1 MATGPGGNPYAG
13 NRHADVLSEEPTEE
27 GPKLRLLEEVKN
39 RAKGAFTQKDMQS
52 AELLYSKAITL
63 LDTMPDKREHTLYS
77 NRAMVRLNLNKV
89 DDALADANAC
99 LDLEPTFAKAWHR
112 KAQALL
118 RLSEYDDAIKAAQ
131 EGAKVEPNNKAFAE
145 IIEKA
150 EKDKAK
156 DQEDKAR
163 LKRDAQDVKV
173 ELHNASTSRQAN
185 KPKPAAEGEDL
196 SMKGYKTRADGK
208 KTSYFHTDIS
218 DEAKALIEAQG
229 FGKPKKLEEGD
240 MGAPVDVK
248 GGGSQWN
255 QAGTYEEK
263 GMLKWVEENLKA
275 GMKGLV
281 YEVPSMAG
289 SKLTATDVEDIKGD
303 ASISSSRGKRRRLL
317 DITFAVSFEG
327 KVGDASG
334 KAKLVFSEVTTG
346 DDEPEV
352 KLEGH
357 KDTPPGVVEML
368 RRPAN
373 EGLQPLILEQL
384 KKLVEEYKAK

>member
-1 MATGPGGNPYAG
+1 MQAGPGGNPYAG
-13 NRHADVLSEEPTEE
+13 NRHADVLTEEPKDEA
-27 GPKLRLLEEVKN
+27 GKVRLLEEVKN

-52 AELLYSKAITL
+52 AELLYSKAITI

-131 EGAKVEPNNKAFAE
+131 EGIKVDPSNKAFAE
-145 IIEKA
+145 LIEKA
-150 EKDKAK
+150 GKDKEK

-163 LKRDAQDVKV
+163 LKRDAQDVRV
-173 ELHNASTSRQAN
+173 ELHNASTSRQNN
-185 KPKPAAEGEDL
+185 KPKEAVEGEDL

-218 DEAKALIEAQG
+218 DEAKALIAAQG
-229 FGKPKKLEEGD
+229 YGEPKKLEEGD
-240 MGAPVDVK
+240 AVVLGEAK
-248 GGGSQWN
+248 GGGSEWN

-263 GMLKWVEENLKA
+263 GMLKWVEETLKA
-275 GMKGLV
+275 GTKGLV

-289 SKLTATDVEDIKGD
+289 SKLTVTDVEDIKGD

-317 DITFAVSFEG
+317 DVTFTVSFEG

-334 KAKLVFSEVTTG
+334 KAKLIFSEVTTD
-346 DDEPEV
+346 DDEPRIQ
-352 KLEGH
+352 LEGH
-357 KDTPPGVVEML
+357 KDTPPGVVEAF

-373 EGLQPLILEQL
+373 EGLQPLILDQI
-384 KKLVEEYKAK
+384 KKLVEEYKTK